1 MPGPSRPGILV
12 RWLRFGAALTILAA
26 ALAFLV
32 SGPRPPGMAGR
43 IIERNLRHDV
53 QATALFYMDLDRMPE
68 IERRLAG
75 GSPHGNPP
83 LLRER
88 NTPMS
93 PTVPAH
99 RKHDANH

>member
-1 MPGPSRPGILV
+1 MK
-12 RWLRFGAALTILAA
+12 WLRFGAGLLLLVAFIALLAT
-26 ALAFLV
+26 
-32 SGPRPPGMAGR
+32 GPTPGAVLKH
-43 IIERNLRHDV
+43 NLDQEI

-93 PTVPAH
+93 PTVPAR